1 MKRSYGRRPIAL
13 GGARAYGSR
22 VKPLIW
28 SDRRAGLAAAGTVGW
43 LVAIEATTSRT
54 ASRRAADAP
63 DEQVVDT
70 ATGSIFD
77 ACAAVALIGG
87 VASSVTGGSVI
98 RRRCAVLIGG
108 LVALVGSGVLSTV
121 ARRHLGRFHRDALTI
136 HGDHELV
143 DTGPYA
149 RIRHPL
155 YTATIGAFVGI
166 GAVLGTRVSLLLA
179 ALPTGAIVHRIRVEE
194 PMLVAA
200 LGEQYEAYAQ
210 RTNRLIPAVW

>member
-1 MKRSYGRRPIAL
+1 M
-13 GGARAYGSR
+13 
-22 VKPLIW
+22 IW
-28 SDRRAGLAAAGTVGW
+28 SDRRAGLAAACTVGW

-54 ASRRAADAP
+54 ASRHAADAP
-63 DEQVVDT
+63 DEQVIDT

-87 VASSVTGGSVI
+87 VASSVAGRSVI
-98 RRRCAVLIGG
+98 RHRRSALIGG
-108 LVALVGSGVLSTV
+108 NAALVGSGLLSIV

-166 GAVLGTRVSLLLA
+166 GAVLGTRVSLLVA
-179 ALPTGAIVHRIRVEE
+179 ALPIGAIVHRIGVEE
-194 PMLVAA
+194 PMLLDA
-200 LGEQYEAYAQ
+200 LGDQYDAYRE
-210 RTNRLIPAVW
+210 RTDRLVPGVW